1 MDPSELRGAATE
13 MGEEEEGA
21 KLVTDPDGET
31 SVLGPGPASE
41 SGFGGL
47 RFDGIV
53 GIKSPGEGA
62 TPLGEG
68 SSGVMSGASSGGG
81 GSGTDIGAS
90 GSNAGAADMVFTPS
104 RGEDKDVVVA
114 MVVKKTTRAK

>member
-13 MGEEEEGA
+13 TGEEEEGA

-31 SVLGPGPASE
+31 SVLGLGPASA

-68 SSGVMSGASSGGG
+68 SRGLMSGASSG

-104 RGEDKDVVVA
+104 REEDRDGVA
-114 MVVKKTTRAK
+114 MVVKKTTIAK